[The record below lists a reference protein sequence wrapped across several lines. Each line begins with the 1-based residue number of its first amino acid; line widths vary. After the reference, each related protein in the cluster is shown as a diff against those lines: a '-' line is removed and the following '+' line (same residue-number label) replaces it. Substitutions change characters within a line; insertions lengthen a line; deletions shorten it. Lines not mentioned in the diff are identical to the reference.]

1 MGFDNPII
9 PWQELE
15 RRLSDRAGASPRS
28 DGALSNGTRG
38 RDRVE
43 PLGRPGRGDPNRA
56 RGVLRVPYA
65 ELHAHSR
72 FSFLDGASNPNE
84 LVAEAVRL
92 GLDALALTDRD
103 GFYGVVRFAEA
114 AEEAGLPTV
123 FGTELTLDQPRRR
136 RRSARPS
143 SPPGQE
149 ESQNTSGPPGQEQLK
164 HVASPPGREE
174 SRVVVLA
181 RDAAGYAA
189 LGTLISRAHMAGRK
203 GAPRLST
210 AEFLEAAAAHRD
222 RWAILTGAH
231 EGAVPSALVAH
242 GPRAAAVALDRLID
256 AAGAGNVFVE
266 LWDHGDPLDCH
277 RNDALAELG
286 VRRGV
291 QPVCANAVRYASP
304 ADRCLA
310 DALAAVGERRGLP
323 DHDGW
328 LPAWGGAHL
337 RSGAEQARR
346 FARYPGAVEAA
357 ARLGLECAFSLSL
370 VAPEL
375 PPYPCPDGLDEAA
388 FLRRLATEGA
398 LERYGPPEAE
408 RVPGAWR
415 QISHELD
422 MIEQL
427 GFCGYFLVV
436 WDITSFCRAHD
447 IYCQGR
453 GSAAN
458 SAVCYVLGITNVDAV
473 ALGLL
478 FERFLSP
485 ERDGP
490 PDIDIDI
497 ESGRREEVIQYVYGR
512 YGRDRTAQV
521 ANVIAYRARS
531 AVRDVARA
539 LGHPPAVQDAW
550 AKSLDRYGGLGE
562 LAAGTGAGKGGGTAR
577 SATNRD
583 SAGNEAR
590 RGAGGGARRGAGGE
604 GAGNEARRGAGGG
617 ARSGVSG
624 ATGAGTGA
632 EASHDSDAIPADV
645 LRLAAEAEGGPRHLG
660 IHSGGMV
667 ICDRPIAEVCPVEW
681 ASMADRSVLQWD
693 KDDCAAAGLVKF
705 DLLGLGMLSALHYAV
720 DLVDLAHGER
730 IDLAQLPQDPAVY
743 DMLCEADSVGVFQV
757 ESRAQMATLPRL
769 RPRCFYDLVVEV
781 ALIRPGPIQGGSV
794 HPYIRR
800 RNGTEPVTYLH
811 PLLERSLAKTLG
823 VPLFQEQL
831 MQMAIDAA
839 GFTPAESD
847 ELRRAMGA
855 KRSVERMQR
864 LRGRFFAGMA
874 ERGIGAEVGEQIWL
888 KMVAFANY
896 GFPESHSVSF
906 AYLVYASAWIKRHYP
921 AAFCAALLNAQ
932 PMGFYSPH
940 SLCQDA
946 RRHGV
951 VVHGPD
957 VNLSADTAVLEPC
970 EESEGGVAVRLGL
983 SSVRG
988 VGSEL
993 AAAIATDAP
1002 YDSMEHLVRAMSER
1016 RIAHGRAG
1024 GLQEES
1030 FSGPAQMSERR
1041 AAAERTGAAGQATN
1055 GQQPAAAGQPTNQ
1068 QQTNSRRVASR
1079 RRPKKDGRLPPLDL
1093 PALEALAAAG
1103 AFDSLG
1109 LDRREA
1115 LWTAG
1120 AVAQSGA
1127 ERLPGAVTGTRV
1139 PELRPMSPQEQSAA
1153 DLWSTGVAAD
1163 GHPTRFHRAELAAAG
1178 VVPAVDLLTH
1188 PVGRVKVAGTV
1199 SHRQRPAT
1207 AGGTM
1212 FINLEDETGLINVI
1226 VSRGCQA
1233 RFRKPVFTARAL
1245 TIRGRLERH
1254 EGAVNIIA
1262 EHLAPLALPATL
1274 PSRDFR

>member
-9 PWQELE
+9 PWRELE
-15 RRLSDRAGASPRS
+15 RRLSDRADAPPWADDSRRPATGLSGMLS
-28 DGALSNGTRG
+28 DGADVVRG
-38 RDRVE
+38 FSSRYAA
-43 PLGRPGRGDPNRA
+43 GGS
-56 RGVLRVPYA
+56 GVPRVPYA

-72 FSFLDGASNPNE
+72 FSFMDGSSNPEE

-92 GLDALALTDRD
+92 ELDALALTDRD

-114 AEEAGLPTV
+114 AQDAGLPTV
-123 FGTELTLDQPRRR
+123 FGAELTLDL
-136 RRSARPS
+136 AYS
-143 SPPGQE
+143 SR
-149 ESQNTSGPPGQEQLK
+149 SGPVLPSDRRKQ
-164 HVASPPGREE
+164 
-174 SRVVVLA
+174 SRSVVVLA

-203 GAPRLST
+203 GQLRLST
-210 AEFLEAAAAHRD
+210 EAFLEAAAAHRD

-231 EGAVPSALVAH
+231 GGAVPSALVER
-242 GPRAAAVALDRLID
+242 GPRAAAAELDRLIG

-266 LWDHGDPLDCH
+266 LWDHGDPLDSH

-291 QPVCANAVRYASP
+291 QPVCANAVRYATP
-304 ADRCLA
+304 ADRRLA
-310 DALAAVGERRGLP
+310 DALAAVGDRRGLD

-328 LPAWGGAHL
+328 LGAWGGAHL

-346 FARYPGAVEAA
+346 FARYPGVVEAA
-357 ARLGLECAFSLSL
+357 ARLGRECAFSLSL

-388 FLRRLATEGA
+388 YLRRLTTEGA
-398 LERYGPPEAE
+398 LARYGPPEAE

-427 GFCGYFLVV
+427 GFPGYFLVV
-436 WDITSFCRAHD
+436 WDITSFCRSRD

-458 SAVCYVLGITNVDAV
+458 SAVCYVLGITNVDSV

-497 ESGRREEVIQYVYGR
+497 ESDRREEVIQYVYGR

-521 ANVIAYRARS
+521 ANVIAYRGRS
-531 AVRDVARA
+531 AVRDMAKA
-539 LGHPPAVQDAW
+539 LGHPPARQDAW

-562 LAAGTGAGKGGGTAR
+562 LVDNSNTAAHNTGASRADRR
-577 SATNRD
+577 S
-583 SAGNEAR
+583 
-590 RGAGGGARRGAGGE
+590 GARDHGRTAPHGDDA
-604 GAGNEARRGAGGG
+604 
-617 ARSGVSG
+617 
-624 ATGAGTGA
+624 
-632 EASHDSDAIPADV
+632 ASIPASSIPADV
-645 LRLAAEAEGGPRHLG
+645 LGLAAEAEGGPRHLG

-720 DLVDLAHGER
+720 DLVALAHSKR
-730 IDLAQLPQDPAVY
+730 IDLAALPQDPAVY

-811 PLLERSLAKTLG
+811 PRLERSLAKTLG

-874 ERGIGAEVGEQIWL
+874 ERGIGAEVGEQIWH

-957 VNLSADTAVLEPC
+957 VNLSADAAVLEPC
-970 EESEGGVAVRLGL
+970 ETSTGGAAVRLGL

-988 VGSEL
+988 VGPEL
-993 AAAIATDAP
+993 AAAMATDAP
-1002 YDSMEHLVRAMSER
+1002 YESMEHLVRAMSER
-1016 RIAHGRAG
+1016 RIVGRRSDGAEPATNGQHLAG
-1024 GLQEES
+1024 GQQ
-1030 FSGPAQMSERR
+1030 P
-1041 AAAERTGAAGQATN
+1041 TGRQQPTN
-1055 GQQPAAAGQPTNQ
+1055 GQQPTGGRQPAG
-1068 QQTNSRRVASR
+1068 R
-1079 RRPKKDGRLPPLDL
+1079 RRRKDRRLPALDL
-1093 PALEALAAAG
+1093 PALEALAVAG

-1127 ERLPGAVTGTRV
+1127 DRLPGAVTGTTV
-1139 PELRPMSPQEQSAA
+1139 PELQPMSAQEQSAA
-1153 DLWSTGVAAD
+1153 DLWSTGVSAD

-1178 VVPAVDLLTH
+1178 VVAAADLLTH
-1188 PVGRVKVAGTV
+1188 PAGRVKVAGTV

-1226 VSRGCQA
+1226 VSKGCQA

-1254 EGAVNIIA
+1254 EGAVNVIA

>member
-1 MGFDNPII
+1 M
-9 PWQELE
+9 
-15 RRLSDRAGASPRS
+15 
-28 DGALSNGTRG
+28 
-38 RDRVE
+38 
-43 PLGRPGRGDPNRA
+43 
-56 RGVLRVPYA
+56 PYA
-65 ELHAHSR
+65 ELHARSR
-72 FSFLDGASNPNE
+72 FSFMDGSSNPEE

-92 GLDALALTDRD
+92 ELDALALTDRD

-123 FGTELTLDQPRRR
+123 FGAELTLDLPAPA
-136 RRSARPS
+136 RRSGPTRTPGGAHSPNP
-143 SPPGQE
+143 SPPPD
-149 ESQNTSGPPGQEQLK
+149 SGRTPG
-164 HVASPPGREE
+164 HARVP
-174 SRVVVLA
+174 SRLVVLA
-181 RDAAGYAA
+181 RDASGYAA
-189 LGTLISRAHMAGRK
+189 LGTLITGAHMAGRK
-203 GAPRLST
+203 GEPRLSS
-210 AEFLEAAAAHRD
+210 AEFLEAAAVNRD

-231 EGAVPSALVAH
+231 GGAVPSALVEH
-242 GPRAAAVALDRLID
+242 GPRAAAGELDRLID

-266 LWDHGDPLDCH
+266 LWDHGDPLDSH

-286 VRRGV
+286 VRHRV
-291 QPVCANAVRYASP
+291 QPVCANAVRYATP
-304 ADRCLA
+304 ADRRLA
-310 DALAAVGERRGLP
+310 DALAAVGDRRSLE

-328 LPAWGGAHL
+328 LGAWGGAHL

-346 FARYPGAVEAA
+346 FARYPGVVEAA
-357 ARLGLECAFSLSL
+357 ARLGQQCAFSLSL

-375 PPYPCPDGLDEAA
+375 PPYPCPEGLDEAA
-388 FLRRLATEGA
+388 YLRRLTTEGA
-398 LERYGPPEAE
+398 LARYGPPEAE

-422 MIEQL
+422 MIERL
-427 GFCGYFLVV
+427 GFPGYFLVV
-436 WDITSFCRAHD
+436 WDITSFCRSRD

-458 SAVCYVLGITNVDAV
+458 SAVCYVLGITNVDSV

-497 ESGRREEVIQYVYGR
+497 ESDRREEVIQYVYGR

-521 ANVIAYRARS
+521 ANVIAYRGRS
-531 AVRDVARA
+531 AVRDMAKA
-539 LGHPPAVQDAW
+539 LGHPPSRQDAW

-562 LAAGTGAGKGGGTAR
+562 LVDNSNTAAHNT
-577 SATNRD
+577 
-583 SAGNEAR
+583 
-590 RGAGGGARRGAGGE
+590 GGGAGRRS
-604 GAGNEARRGAGGG
+604 G
-617 ARSGVSG
+617 ARGHG
-624 ATGAGTGA
+624 PTAPHGDDA
-632 EASHDSDAIPADV
+632 DSIPADV
-645 LRLAAEAEGGPRHLG
+645 LGLAAAAEGGPRHLG

-693 KDDCAAAGLVKF
+693 KDDCAAVGLVKF

-720 DLVDLAHGER
+720 DLVDSAHGER
-730 IDLAQLPQDPAVY
+730 IDLAALPQDPAVY

-781 ALIRPGPIQGGSV
+781 ALIRPGPIQGESV

-800 RNGTEPVTYLH
+800 RNGVEPVTYLH

-831 MQMAIDAA
+831 MQMAIDVA

-864 LRGRFFAGMA
+864 LRGRFLAGTA
-874 ERGIGAEVGEQIWL
+874 TRGIGAEIAEQIWH
-888 KMVAFANY
+888 KMVAFATY

-906 AYLVYASAWIKRHYP
+906 AYLVYASAWLKLHYP

-946 RRHGV
+946 RRHDV

-957 VNLSADTAVLEPC
+957 INLSADAAVLEPC
-970 EESEGGVAVRLGL
+970 ERSAGGAAVRLGL

-993 AAAIATDAP
+993 AAAMAEGAP
-1002 YDSMEHLVRAMSER
+1002 YESMEHLVRTMSER
-1016 RIAHGRAG
+1016 RIAD
-1024 GLQEES
+1024 
-1030 FSGPAQMSERR
+1030 GPAE
-1041 AAAERTGAAGQATN
+1041 EAGQATN
-1055 GQQPAAAGQPTNQ
+1055 GQRPADGRLHKKDAGQPANGHQ
-1068 QQTNSRRVASR
+1068 PPGGRLR
-1079 RRPKKDGRLPPLDL
+1079 KKVSPLPPLNL

-1115 LWTAG
+1115 LWAAG
-1120 AVAQSGA
+1120 AVAQSDA
-1127 ERLPGAVTGTRV
+1127 DRLPAVTGTRV

-1153 DLWSTGVAAD
+1153 DLWATGVAPD
-1163 GHPTRFHRAELAAAG
+1163 GHPTRFHRAELDAAG
-1178 VVPAVDLLTH
+1178 VVPAKDLLNC
-1188 PVGRVKVAGTV
+1188 PPGRIRVAGTV
-1199 SHRQRPAT
+1199 THRQRPAT

-1233 RFRKPVFTARAL
+1233 RFRRTALMSRAL
-1245 TIRGRLERH
+1245 MVRGRLESH
-1254 EGAVNIIA
+1254 EGVANIIA

>member
-1 MGFDNPII
+1 MVRSI
-9 PWQELE
+9 PSGQVE
-15 RRLSDRAGASPRS
+15 RVSGLP
-28 DGALSNGTRG
+28 
-38 RDRVE
+38 
-43 PLGRPGRGDPNRA
+43 
-56 RGVLRVPYA
+56 RVPYA

-72 FSFLDGASNPNE
+72 FSFMDGSSNPEE

-92 GLDALALTDRD
+92 ELDALAITDRD

-114 AEEAGLPTV
+114 AQDAGLPTV
-123 FGTELTLDQPRRR
+123 FGAELTLDL
-136 RRSARPS
+136 AYS
-143 SPPGQE
+143 SR
-149 ESQNTSGPPGQEQLK
+149 SGPVLPSDRRKQ
-164 HVASPPGREE
+164 GR
-174 SRVVVLA
+174 SVVVLA

-203 GAPRLST
+203 GQPRLPT
-210 AEFLEAAAAHRD
+210 EAFLEAAAAHRD

-231 EGAVPSALVAH
+231 GGAVPSALVEH
-242 GPRAAAVALDRLID
+242 GPRAAAAELDQLIG

-266 LWDHGDPLDCH
+266 LWDHGDPLDSH

-291 QPVCANAVRYASP
+291 QPVCANAVRYATP
-304 ADRCLA
+304 ADRRLA
-310 DALAAVGERRGLP
+310 DALAAVGDRRNLD

-328 LPAWGGAHL
+328 LGAWGGAHL
-337 RSGAEQARR
+337 RSGAEQAQR
-346 FARYPGAVEAA
+346 FARYPGVVEAA
-357 ARLGLECAFSLSL
+357 ARLGRECAFSLSL

-388 FLRRLATEGA
+388 YLRRLTTEGA
-398 LERYGPPEAE
+398 LARYGPPEAE

-427 GFCGYFLVV
+427 GFPGYFLVV
-436 WDITSFCRAHD
+436 WDITSFCRSRD

-458 SAVCYVLGITNVDAV
+458 SAVCYVLGITNVDSV
-473 ALGLL
+473 ALRLL

-497 ESGRREEVIQYVYGR
+497 ESDRREEVIQYVYGR

-521 ANVIAYRARS
+521 ANVIAYRGRS
-531 AVRDVARA
+531 AVRDMAKA
-539 LGHPPAVQDAW
+539 LGHPPARQDAW

-562 LAAGTGAGKGGGTAR
+562 LVAGAAAGKGGGTAAR

-583 SAGNEAR
+583 SEGN
-590 RGAGGGARRGAGGE
+590 GARRGAG
-604 GAGNEARRGAGGG
+604 
-617 ARSGVSG
+617 G

-632 EASHDSDAIPADV
+632 AHGPAVAQQRQHGATGAGTGTGASRDSDAIGADV
-645 LRLAAEAEGGPRHLG
+645 LGLAAEAEGGPRHLG

-720 DLVDLAHGER
+720 DLVALAHSEH
-730 IDLAQLPQDPAVY
+730 IDLAALPQDPAVY

-769 RPRCFYDLVVEV
+769 RPHCFYDLVVEV

-811 PLLERSLAKTLG
+811 PRLERSLAKTLG

-874 ERGIGAEVGEQIWL
+874 TCGIGAEVGEQIWH

-906 AYLVYASAWIKRHYP
+906 AYLVYSSAWIKLHYP

-946 RRHGV
+946 GRHGV

-957 VNLSADTAVLEPC
+957 VNLSADVAVLEPC
-970 EESEGGVAVRLGL
+970 ETSTGGAAVRLGL

-988 VGSEL
+988 VGPEL
-993 AAAIATDAP
+993 AAAIATESP

-1016 RIAHGRAG
+1016 RIA
-1024 GLQEES
+1024 
-1030 FSGPAQMSERR
+1030 
-1041 AAAERTGAAGQATN
+1041 AERAGAAGQATN
-1055 GQQPAAAGQPTNQ
+1055 GQQPAPAGQAQIAGQSMNGRLSATAEQPTSQ
-1068 QQTNSRRVASR
+1068 QRPTAR
-1079 RRPKKDGRLPPLDL
+1079 RRTGRGRKQAGRLPPLDL

-1127 ERLPGAVTGTRV
+1127 DRLPGAVTGTTV
-1139 PELRPMSPQEQSAA
+1139 PQLRPMSAQEQSAA
-1153 DLWSTGVAAD
+1153 DLWATGVAPD
-1163 GHPTRFHRAELAAAG
+1163 GHPTRFHRAELDAAG
-1178 VVPAVDLLTH
+1178 VVPAKDLLSR
-1188 PVGRVKVAGTV
+1188 PPGRILVAGTV

-1233 RFRKPVFTARAL
+1233 RFRSTALMSRAL
-1245 TIRGRLERH
+1245 MVRGRLESH
-1254 EGAVNIIA
+1254 EGTANVIA
-1262 EHLAPLALPATL
+1262 EHLAPLTLPATL

>member
-9 PWQELE
+9 PWRELE
-15 RRLSDRAGASPRS
+15 RRLSDRAGTPQW
-28 DGALSNGTRG
+28 SNGNHRSG
-38 RDRVE
+38 RASSN
-43 PLGRPGRGDPNRA
+43 GA
-56 RGVLRVPYA
+56 GVVRSLPREQAGKGSGLSRVPYA
-65 ELHAHSR
+65 ELHARSR
-72 FSFLDGASNPNE
+72 FSFMDGSSNPEE

-92 GLDALALTDRD
+92 ELDALAITDRD

-114 AEEAGLPTV
+114 AEEAGLSTV
-123 FGTELTLDQPRRR
+123 FGAELTLGLPDSP
-136 RRSARPS
+136 RRSAAGP
-143 SPPGQE
+143 
-149 ESQNTSGPPGQEQLK
+149 TSRREQ
-164 HVASPPGREE
+164 GR
-174 SRVVVLA
+174 SVVVLA

-189 LGTLISRAHMAGRK
+189 LGTLISKAHMAGRK
-203 GAPRLST
+203 GEPRLST
-210 AEFLEAAAAHRD
+210 EKFLEAAAAHRD
-222 RWAILTGAH
+222 QWAILTGAH
-231 EGAVPSALVAH
+231 GGAVPSALVEH
-242 GPRAAAVALDRLID
+242 GPRAAAAALDRLTG
-256 AAGAGNVFVE
+256 AAGAGNVYVE
-266 LWDHGDPLDCH
+266 LWDHGDPLDNH

-291 QPVCANAVRYASP
+291 QPVCANAVRYATP
-304 ADRCLA
+304 GGRRLA
-310 DALAAVGERRGLP
+310 DALAAVGDRRSLD

-328 LPAWGGAHL
+328 LDAWGGAHV

-357 ARLGLECAFSLSL
+357 ARLGSECTFSLSL

-398 LERYGPPEAE
+398 LARYGPPEAE

-415 QISHELD
+415 QVTHELD

-436 WDITSFCRAHD
+436 WDIASFCRSRD

-458 SAVCYVLGITNVDAV
+458 SVVCYVLGITNVDSV

-512 YGRDRTAQV
+512 YGRDRTALV

-531 AVRDVARA
+531 AVRDMARA
-539 LGHPPAVQDAW
+539 LGHPPARQDGW
-550 AKSLDRYGGLGE
+550 AKSLDRRGGLG
-562 LAAGTGAGKGGGTAR
+562 TGDGEGDPA
-577 SATNRD
+577 
-583 SAGNEAR
+583 
-590 RGAGGGARRGAGGE
+590 E
-604 GAGNEARRGAGGG
+604 GAG
-617 ARSGVSG
+617 
-624 ATGAGTGA
+624 
-632 EASHDSDAIPADV
+632 IPADV
-645 LRLAAEAEGGPRHLG
+645 LALAAEAEGGPRHLG
-660 IHSGGMV
+660 IHPGGMV
-667 ICDRPIAEVCPVEW
+667 ICDRPVAEVCPVEW

-720 DLVDLAHGER
+720 DLVASAHGED
-730 IDLAQLPQDPAVY
+730 IDLAALPQDLAVY

-800 RNGTEPVTYLH
+800 RNGAEPVTYLH

-831 MQMAIDAA
+831 MQMAIDVA

-847 ELRRAMGA
+847 ELRRAMGS
-855 KRSVERMQR
+855 KRSVERMER

-874 ERGIGAEVGEQIWL
+874 TRGVGAEAGEQIWH
-888 KMVAFANY
+888 KMVAFATY

-906 AYLVYASAWIKRHYP
+906 AYLVYASAWIKLHYP

-932 PMGFYSPH
+932 PMGFYSTH

-951 VVHGPD
+951 LVLGPD
-957 VNLSADTAVLEPC
+957 VNRSADAAVLEPC
-970 EESEGGVAVRLGL
+970 ETSTGGVSVRLGL

-988 VGSEL
+988 VGPEL
-993 AAAIATDAP
+993 AASIAEEAP
-1002 YDSMEHLVRAMSER
+1002 YESMEHLVRTMSLER
-1016 RIAHGRAG
+1016 
-1024 GLQEES
+1024 
-1030 FSGPAQMSERR
+1030 
-1041 AAAERTGAAGQATN
+1041 
-1055 GQQPAAAGQPTNQ
+1055 
-1068 QQTNSRRVASR
+1068 
-1079 RRPKKDGRLPPLDL
+1079 PLDL
-1093 PALEALAAAG
+1093 PVLESLAAAG

-1115 LWTAG
+1115 LWAAG
-1120 AVAQSGA
+1120 AAAQSKA
-1127 ERLPGAVTGTRV
+1127 DHLPGAVTGTRV

-1153 DLWSTGVAAD
+1153 DLWTTGVAPD
-1163 GHPTRFHRAELAAAG
+1163 GHPTRFHRPELDAAG
-1178 VVPAVDLLTH
+1178 VVVAADLLTC
-1188 PVGRVKVAGTV
+1188 PAGRVKVAGTV
-1199 SHRQRPAT
+1199 SHRQRPLT

-1212 FINLEDETGLINVI
+1212 FINLEDETGFVNVI
-1226 VSRGCQA
+1226 VSKGCQA
-1233 RFRKPVFTARAL
+1233 RFRKAVLMSRAL
-1245 TIRGRLERH
+1245 MVRGRLERH
-1254 EGAVNIIA
+1254 EGTANVIA
-1262 EHLAPLALPATL
+1262 EHLAHLSLPATL

>member
-1 MGFDNPII
+1 MGFDNPVI
-9 PWQELE
+9 PWRELE
-15 RRLSDRAGASPRS
+15 RRLSDRTGTPPWSNGSRRS
-28 DGALSNGTRG
+28 DRASSNGAGVVRSLSG
-38 RDRVE
+38 HQA
-43 PLGRPGRGDPNRA
+43 GRGSGLP
-56 RGVLRVPYA
+56 RVPYA
-65 ELHAHSR
+65 ELHARSR
-72 FSFLDGASNPNE
+72 FSFMDGSSNPE
-84 LVAEAVRL
+84 DLVAEAVRL
-92 GLDALALTDRD
+92 ELDALAITDRD

-123 FGTELTLDQPRRR
+123 FGAELTLGLPGSP
-136 RRSARPS
+136 RRSAS
-143 SPPGQE
+143 A
-149 ESQNTSGPPGQEQLK
+149 GPAVRREQ
-164 HVASPPGREE
+164 GR
-174 SRVVVLA
+174 SVVVLA
-181 RDAAGYAA
+181 RDPAGYAA
-189 LGTLISRAHMAGRK
+189 LGTLISEAHMAGRK
-203 GAPRLST
+203 GEPRLST
-210 AEFLEAAAAHRD
+210 EMFLEAAAAHRD

-231 EGAVPSALVAH
+231 DGAVPSALVEH
-242 GPRAAAVALDRLID
+242 GPRAAAAALDRLID
-256 AAGAGNVFVE
+256 AAGASNVYVE
-266 LWDHGDPLDCH
+266 LWDHSDPLDGH

-291 QPVCANAVRYASP
+291 QPVCANAVRYATP
-304 ADRCLA
+304 GDRRLA
-310 DALAAVGERRGLP
+310 DALAAVGDRRSLD

-328 LPAWGGAHL
+328 LGAWGGAHV

-357 ARLGLECAFSLSL
+357 ARLGSECAFSLSL

-388 FLRRLATEGA
+388 LLRRLATEGA
-398 LERYGPPEAE
+398 LARYGSPEAE

-415 QISHELD
+415 QVEHELD

-436 WDITSFCRAHD
+436 WDIASFCRSRD

-458 SAVCYVLGITNVDAV
+458 SVVCYVLGITNVDSV

-497 ESGRREEVIQYVYGR
+497 ESDRREEVIQYVYGR
-512 YGRDRTAQV
+512 YGRDRTALV

-531 AVRDVARA
+531 AVRDMARA
-539 LGHPPAVQDAW
+539 LGHPPARQDTW
-550 AKSLDRYGGLGE
+550 AKSLDRRGGLG
-562 LAAGTGAGKGGGTAR
+562 TG
-577 SATNRD
+577 
-583 SAGNEAR
+583 
-590 RGAGGGARRGAGGE
+590 GGE
-604 GAGNEARRGAGGG
+604 GDPAEGAG
-617 ARSGVSG
+617 
-624 ATGAGTGA
+624 
-632 EASHDSDAIPADV
+632 IPADV
-645 LRLAAEAEGGPRHLG
+645 LALAAEAEGGPRHLG
-660 IHSGGMV
+660 IHPGGMV

-720 DLVDLAHGER
+720 DLVASAHGED
-730 IDLAQLPQDPAVY
+730 IDLAALPQDPAVY

-769 RPRCFYDLVVEV
+769 RPRRFYDLVVEV

-800 RNGTEPVTYLH
+800 RNGVEPVTYLH

-831 MQMAIDAA
+831 MQMAIDVA

-855 KRSVERMQR
+855 KRSVERMER

-874 ERGIGAEVGEQIWL
+874 ERGIGAEAGEQIWH
-888 KMVAFANY
+888 KMVAFATY

-906 AYLVYASAWIKRHYP
+906 SYLVYASAWIKLHYP

-951 VVHGPD
+951 AVLGPD
-957 VNLSADTAVLEPC
+957 VNRSAGAAVLETC
-970 EESEGGVAVRLGL
+970 EESTGGVAVRLGL

-988 VGSEL
+988 VGPEL
-993 AAAIATDAP
+993 ADDIAAGAP
-1002 YDSMEHLVRAMSER
+1002 YDSMEHLVRAMSLER
-1016 RIAHGRAG
+1016 
-1024 GLQEES
+1024 
-1030 FSGPAQMSERR
+1030 
-1041 AAAERTGAAGQATN
+1041 
-1055 GQQPAAAGQPTNQ
+1055 
-1068 QQTNSRRVASR
+1068 
-1079 RRPKKDGRLPPLDL
+1079 PLDL
-1093 PALEALAAAG
+1093 PVLEALTAAG

-1115 LWTAG
+1115 LWAAG
-1120 AVAQSGA
+1120 AAAQSGA
-1127 ERLPGAVTGTRV
+1127 SRLPGAVTGTRV
-1139 PELRPMSPQEQSAA
+1139 PKLRSMSPQEQSAA
-1153 DLWSTGVAAD
+1153 DLWTTGVAPD
-1163 GHPTRFHRAELAAAG
+1163 GHPTRFHRSELDAAG
-1178 VVPAVDLLTH
+1178 VVTAADLLTC

-1199 SHRQRPAT
+1199 SHRQRPMT

-1212 FINLEDETGLINVI
+1212 FINLEDETGFVNVI
-1226 VSRGCQA
+1226 VSKGCQA
-1233 RFRKPVFTARAL
+1233 RFRKTVLMSRAL
-1245 TIRGRLERH
+1245 MVRGRLERH
-1254 EGAVNIIA
+1254 EGAVNVIA
-1262 EHLAPLALPATL
+1262 EHLAYLSLPATL

>member
-9 PWQELE
+9 PWRELE
-15 RRLSDRAGASPRS
+15 RRLSDQDGSPSWSNGNRRGAGAPPDRTDVVRSLPR
-28 DGALSNGTRG
+28 GPA
-38 RDRVE
+38 
-43 PLGRPGRGDPNRA
+43 GRGSEV
-56 RGVLRVPYA
+56 GRVPYA

-72 FSFLDGASNPNE
+72 FSFMDGSSNPDE
-84 LVAEAVRL
+84 LVAEAARL
-92 GLDALALTDRD
+92 ELDALALTDRD

-114 AEEAGLPTV
+114 ATEAGLPTV
-123 FGTELTLDQPRRR
+123 FGAELTLDL
-136 RRSARPS
+136 AGS
-143 SPPGQE
+143 SRQ
-149 ESQNTSGPPGQEQLK
+149 SGPLRQ
-164 HVASPPGREE
+164 SGRHERGR
-174 SRVVVLA
+174 SVVVLA

-189 LGTLISRAHMAGRK
+189 LGTLVSRAHMAGCK
-203 GAPRLST
+203 GEPRLST
-210 AEFLEAAAAHRD
+210 EEFLEAAAAQRD

-231 EGAVPSALVAH
+231 GGAVPSALIEH
-242 GPRAAAVALDRLID
+242 GPKAADAALDRLIG

-266 LWDHGDPLDCH
+266 LWDHGDPLDSH
-277 RNDALAELG
+277 RNDALAEIG

-291 QPVCANAVRYASP
+291 QPVCANAVRYATP
-304 ADRCLA
+304 TDRRLA
-310 DALAAVGERRGLP
+310 DALAAVGDRRGLD

-357 ARLGLECAFSLSL
+357 ARLGQECAFSLSL

-375 PPYPCPDGLDEAA
+375 PPYPCPNGLDEAA

-398 LERYGPPEAE
+398 LARYGPPEAE
-408 RVPGAWR
+408 RVPGAWG

-422 MIEQL
+422 MIERL
-427 GFCGYFLVV
+427 GFSGYFLVV
-436 WDITSFCRAHD
+436 WDITSFCRSRD

-458 SAVCYVLGITNVDAV
+458 SAVCYVLGITNVDSV

-497 ESGRREEVIQYVYGR
+497 ESDRREEVIQYVYGR

-521 ANVIAYRARS
+521 ANVIAYRGRS
-531 AVRDVARA
+531 AVRDAAKA
-539 LGHPPAVQDAW
+539 LGHPPARQDSW

-562 LAAGTGAGKGGGTAR
+562 LVAQNADGAGARNPGT
-577 SATNRD
+577 
-583 SAGNEAR
+583 
-590 RGAGGGARRGAGGE
+590 
-604 GAGNEARRGAGGG
+604 
-617 ARSGVSG
+617 
-624 ATGAGTGA
+624 
-632 EASHDSDAIPADV
+632 IPADV
-645 LRLAAEAEGGPRHLG
+645 LGLAAAAEGGPRHLG

-667 ICDRPIAEVCPVEW
+667 ICDRPVAEVCPVEW

-693 KDDCAAAGLVKF
+693 KDDCAAVGLVKF

-720 DLVDLAHGER
+720 DLVASAHGER
-730 IDLAQLPQDPAVY
+730 IDLAALPQDPAVY
-743 DMLCEADSVGVFQV
+743 DMLCEADTVGVFQV

-800 RNGTEPVTYLH
+800 RNGVEPVTYLH

-874 ERGIGAEVGEQIWL
+874 ERGIGTDVGEQIWH

-906 AYLVYASAWIKRHYP
+906 AYLVYASAWIKLHYP

-957 VNLSADTAVLEPC
+957 INLSADGAVLEPC
-970 EESEGGVAVRLGL
+970 EASTGGAAVRLGL

-988 VGSEL
+988 VGPEL
-993 AAAIATDAP
+993 ASTMAEGAP

-1016 RIAHGRAG
+1016 RIADKQARGVRHVDNGRPQPPSG
-1024 GLQEES
+1024 GRQPEN
-1030 FSGPAQMSERR
+1030 
-1041 AAAERTGAAGQATN
+1041 GQATN
-1055 GQQPAAAGQPTNQ
+1055 GQTPLGRQPRKKAGQQPP
-1068 QQTNSRRVASR
+1068 SGG
-1079 RRPKKDGRLPPLDL
+1079 RPRKKDSLLPPLDL

-1120 AVAQSGA
+1120 AAVQSGA
-1127 ERLPGAVTGTRV
+1127 DRLPGAVTGAEV
-1139 PELRPMSPQEQSAA
+1139 PRLRPMSPQEQSAA
-1153 DLWSTGVAAD
+1153 DLWTTGVAPD
-1163 GHPTRFHRAELAAAG
+1163 GHPTRFHRAALAAAG
-1178 VVPAVDLLTH
+1178 VVPAADLLTH

-1226 VSRGCQA
+1226 VSKGCQT
-1233 RFRKPVFTARAL
+1233 RFRRVALTSRAL

-1254 EGAVNIIA
+1254 EGAVNVIA
-1262 EHLAPLALPATL
+1262 EHLAPLSLPATL